1 MLGTIFFYPNGFFEI
16 FGFVLSVSL
25 PIFKM
30 FGNYDDYNPFDA
42 GILSVMTQREE
53 NNRSPIN
60 AYWEKI
66 ESYSQVIPMQES
78 GDEYDVASNDPWS
91 QNEVEEEIDVG
102 LEEDFVPPIE
112 RNIYVGTQEQ
122 FLFDYNDTVN
132 RSVEEYLLEAQ
143 NYDDLTKD
151 CNSPLFEFLVEK
163 VCSLDDLKVGP
174 KADKTYDSS
183 RTAIRSFNF
192 WWKSHNFNI
201 ELEPTLYNIRA
212 KYGDML
218 DGFQALCTAS
228 HQERNVMLAHY
239 VTKMIKR
246 VEVKEGEVDFVLGRT
261 KRIYLNGLQRGM
273 HMYEHEHELTLVY
286 GDWTWTKS
294 KFYTTT
300 KAMLK
305 KVTTEREVA
314 VSPSKL
320 DKSADYMTDEQF
332 DALHEF
338 TWNLSENPALPFS
351 KQLAHK
357 QAHFI
362 QGLCKFECLRGRDDL
377 ANCMVKEFVICEDQ
391 EDNSNTNTLQH
402 DEILFQ
408 MKRDHKSM
416 KLGSDFSVNHKESL
430 LLKGTRYKKTLTE
443 ILRSPRPTNLACH
456 LMERIFLKPK
466 SGVVRT
472 STCYWQAKVQGKTFC
487 EKVVSG
493 YVKLLEEQKHPLF
506 MSNERFTNS
515 SIRKYH
521 VSKLDKSGAPVT
533 VQQASLAQ
541 NTRFYN
547 KGPKSE
553 RMARKR
559 KVASIVG
566 GDRTVWHSPTLD
578 TARPEMYKSV
588 PAALSSVASSVNLDQ
603 QPVCASSGK
612 KIRFSFQTAN
622 ANINFEYDV

>member
-30 FGNYDDYNPFDA
+30 FGNYDDYNPFDD

-66 ESYSQVIPMQES
+66 ESYRQVIPMQES
-78 GDEYDVASNDPWS
+78 GDKYDVASNDPWS

-192 WWKSHNFNI
+192 WWKSHNFNL
-201 ELEPTLYNIRA
+201 ELEPTLYKSRA

-218 DGFQALCTAS
+218 EGFQALCTAS

-320 DKSADYMTDEQF
+320 DKSAD
-332 DALHEF
+332 
-338 TWNLSENPALPFS
+338 
-351 KQLAHK
+351 
-357 QAHFI
+357 
-362 QGLCKFECLRGRDDL
+362 
-377 ANCMVKEFVICEDQ
+377 
-391 EDNSNTNTLQH
+391 
-402 DEILFQ
+402 
-408 MKRDHKSM
+408 
-416 KLGSDFSVNHKESL
+416 
-430 LLKGTRYKKTLTE
+430 
-443 ILRSPRPTNLACH
+443 
-456 LMERIFLKPK
+456 
-466 SGVVRT
+466 
-472 STCYWQAKVQGKTFC
+472 
-487 EKVVSG
+487 
-493 YVKLLEEQKHPLF
+493 
-506 MSNERFTNS
+506 
-515 SIRKYH
+515 
-521 VSKLDKSGAPVT
+521 
-533 VQQASLAQ
+533 
-541 NTRFYN
+541 
-547 KGPKSE
+547 
-553 RMARKR
+553 
-559 KVASIVG
+559 
-566 GDRTVWHSPTLD
+566 
-578 TARPEMYKSV
+578 
-588 PAALSSVASSVNLDQ
+588 
-603 QPVCASSGK
+603 
-612 KIRFSFQTAN
+612 
-622 ANINFEYDV
+622 